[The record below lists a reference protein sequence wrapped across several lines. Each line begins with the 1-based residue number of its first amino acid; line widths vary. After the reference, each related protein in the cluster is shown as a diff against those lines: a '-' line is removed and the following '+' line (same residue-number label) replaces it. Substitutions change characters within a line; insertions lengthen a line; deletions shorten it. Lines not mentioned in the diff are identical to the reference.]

1 MEMTTC
7 RKKNAV
13 GEMAN
18 QKKKKEKQARGKMQ
32 DKN

>member
-1 MEMTTC
+1 MTTC

-18 QKKKKEKQARGKMQ
+18 QKKKEKEKQARGKMQ